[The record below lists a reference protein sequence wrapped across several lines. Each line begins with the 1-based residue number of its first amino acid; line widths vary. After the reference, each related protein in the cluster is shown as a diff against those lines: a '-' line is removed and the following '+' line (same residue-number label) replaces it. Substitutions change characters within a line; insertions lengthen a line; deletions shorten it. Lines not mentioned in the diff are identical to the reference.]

1 MATHVIRAKF
11 REMKNSFAILLVL
24 LTSSTYGQWVNC
36 SETSIPGQLEEE
48 WRYVAPGEN
57 TTAPTYVVSPSGT
70 ETPYTEFAIVK
81 AGTLSADGLGEI
93 LIGSDD
99 DGIFN
104 PMDYGLMNND
114 SFRICPISY
123 NIDQVRDLVDSIYF
137 GDPTCCDILALVVEG
152 FCDTLSDQGIN
163 SSQDVESLNELAEVM
178 SILYGVPNLSLPG
191 LVFRIDEIN
200 NSAGGILPGYCGGG
214 SFPLCFAVSN
224 PQTYVTYTIGSVNVE
239 ELQDIDVQS
248 SYGHD
253 HVSLTVSDEFGDLT
267 VELYSISGHLLL
279 QSDFSSGT
287 CNLPLGPNVRIARV
301 VSESGLTVLKIRP
314 KLQ

>member
-1 MATHVIRAKF
+1 
-11 REMKNSFAILLVL
+11 MKTVFTVLSILVSFTCI
-24 LTSSTYGQWVNC
+24 GQWVNC
-36 SETSIPGQLEEE
+36 SETSIPGQLQEE
-48 WRYVAPGEN
+48 WRYVASGEN
-57 TTAPTYVVSPSGT
+57 TTAPTYVVAPSGS

-191 LVFRIDEIN
+191 LVFRIDQIN

-214 SFPLCFAVSN
+214 SFPLCFAVDD
-224 PQTYVTYTIGSVNVE
+224 PQTYVTYTIGSVDVAE
-239 ELQDIDVQS
+239 VQHIDVQA
-248 SYGHD
+248 SYDHD
-253 HVSLTVSDEFGDLT
+253 NVRLTVSNELRGLT
-267 VELYSISGHLLL
+267 VELYSMSGHLLL
-279 QSDFSSGT
+279 RSDFSSGT
-287 CNLPLGPNVRIARV
+287 CRLPLGSSIRIARI
-301 VSESGLTVLKIRP
+301 VSESGLTVMKIRP